1 MILLVDAGNTRIK
14 WRIVDGRELQACGA
28 LLTTQVSA
36 LEQIWHAYPLTG
48 AVLSC
53 VADAASRAGLAR
65 LMATLSVAAHWV
77 QPVRE
82 KYGLTNLYAAPEKLG
97 VDRYAALIAVARLKL
112 RDCVVVS
119 VGTAT
124 TVDMLGRNGV
134 FLGGVIIPGPDLM
147 SAALLRGTGQIEA
160 RMRQDGSST
169 TLGPAALPRDTDTAV
184 DMGIALAQ
192 AGVVKAMCERM
203 SGASDQQPLVIL
215 TGGGRAQVRSWLSN
229 EVIEIEDLVLE
240 GLAWIA
246 LESNLAN

>member
-14 WRIVDGRELQACGA
+14 WRIVSGRELRASGTV
-28 LLTTQVSA
+28 LTTQVA
-36 LEQIWHAYPLTG
+36 TLEPSWRAHPLSG

-53 VADAASRAGLAR
+53 VADAAARAGLTR
-65 LMATLSVAAHWV
+65 LMATLDIVVRWV

-82 KYGLTNLYAAPEKLG
+82 KYGLTNLYDAPEQLG
-97 VDRYAALIAVARLKL
+97 ADRYAALIAAARLRQ

-119 VGTAT
+119 AGTAT

-134 FLGGVIIPGPDLM
+134 FLGGVIIPGADLM
-147 SAALLRGTGQIEA
+147 RAALLGGTGEVEA
-160 RMRQDGSST
+160 RMRQAGSSAPPT
-169 TLGPAALPRDTDTAV
+169 ASPRDTDTAV
-184 DMGIALAQ
+184 AMGIALAQ

-203 SGASDQQPLVIL
+203 SGAPDQQPLVIL
-215 TGGGRAQVRSWLSN
+215 TGGARDWLRGWLSN

-246 LESNLAN
+246 LDSNLAN

>member
-14 WRIVDGRELQACGA
+14 WRIVSGRELLAYGVV
-28 LLTTQVSA
+28 LTTQVA
-36 LEQIWHAYPLTG
+36 TLEQSWRAYPLTG

-53 VADAASRAGLAR
+53 VADAAVRAGLTS
-65 LMATLSVAAHWV
+65 LMATQGIAAHWV
-77 QPVRE
+77 LPVRE
-82 KYGLTNLYAAPEKLG
+82 KYGLTNLYDAPEQLG
-97 VDRYAALIAVARLKL
+97 ADRYAALIAAARLQL

-134 FLGGVIIPGPDLM
+134 FLGGVIVPGPDLM
-147 SAALLRGTGQIEA
+147 RAALLGGTGQVEA
-160 RMRQDGSST
+160 RMRQEGSSVT
-169 TLGPAALPRDTDTAV
+169 PTALPRDTDTAV
-184 DMGIALAQ
+184 AMGIALAQ

-203 SGASDQQPLVIL
+203 PGAPDQQPLVIL
-215 TGGGRAQVRSWLSN
+215 TGGARDQLRDWLSN

-246 LESNLAN
+246 RDLDLAN